1 MRRSF
6 AFLSISC
13 LIMTTLAAVEHE
25 HDKSVAHGEHPV
37 LQKEHA
43 DVMEL
48 VPESAVTHRVVAD
61 GRWSEPKTWHGG
73 KLPEKDANVLVPHG
87 KSVTVD
93 GVESTPLRTIRVD
106 GKLAFAPDRNTQLL
120 VDTLVIAEE
129 GELEIGTSALPI
141 ARDKQARVIFADRGP
156 IDTRWDPKHLSRGL
170 LSHGKVIMQGAA
182 ATPQL
187 RLAAAP
193 RKGDVKLILSK
204 VPENWRPGDRLIVPA
219 VRYRGRDEER
229 TILAIDGREVT
240 IDALEQDHIPP
251 AADLLLPVAH
261 ISRNVIVESE
271 NVTDVPRAG
280 HIMFMHSPDVH
291 VGNVAFHHLGRTDK
305 RNSVNDPLLGGEKQI
320 THGTGTNPRG
330 RYAVHFHR
338 TGTVAAGRPATVKGS
353 VVLNSPGWGFVN
365 HSSFVEIDH
374 NITFNVTGSGFVTE
388 AGDEIGTFHRNFAIR
403 SRGSG
408 HDVSERTAIQDFG
421 HEGDGFWFQGAG
433 VSVEGNIAA
442 GQAQTGF
449 IFFTRGLEQ
458 AGLGRMRFA
467 AANLKDRSWCGDRTD
482 VEVGQV
488 PVRSFRDN
496 EVFASHTG
504 IIPRHHLSGTK
515 DGGPRYPGVSVIAD
529 STVWNSEI
537 GVHVRY
543 SSNVTLRNL
552 RLIGN
557 RDPKDRCRVGVSG
570 QIEEVN
576 NIRCENLR
584 IKDFNVGIDVRE
596 SGSWIIDGGT
606 FDNGIDIMIPT
617 TIERGRVV
625 TILGDVRFAAQHS
638 AEHFDIYLGA
648 EFGTLLQGRYVGR
661 NPNFLFTPNVIEY
674 RGQQLYYLE
683 QAANHVPLRN
693 DLTAAEQKKLGIAKG
708 SVPEELIGKTN
719 RELWRRFGLAVAGA
733 VAPADSTVEP
743 RIHALIGPKSTY
755 PKPEIVSHAVGVEQ
769 LSNFKLVCFAAD
781 KQQVAESESMN
792 LQAGWNL
799 ITLTIDSHPRSFL
812 VHGGKTAKSDTRYNE
827 QSVTK

>member
-1 MRRSF
+1 MRRF
-6 AFLSISC
+6 MVFLFV
-13 LIMTTLAAVEHE
+13 LHLATVASADHQ
-25 HDKSVAHGEHPV
+25 HPAAAHGGHPV

-43 DVMEL
+43 DVLEL
-48 VPESAVTHRVVAD
+48 VPDSAVTHRVVAD
-61 GRWSEPKTWHGG
+61 GKWSDPQTWQGG
-73 KLPEKDANVLVPHG
+73 KRPEKDANVLVPHG

-93 GVESTPLRTIRVD
+93 TVDSVSLRTIRVD
-106 GKLAFAPDRNTQLL
+106 GKLSFAPDRNTGLL
-120 VDTLVIAEE
+120 VDTLVIAED
-129 GELEIGTSALPI
+129 GELEIGTPAQPV
-141 ARDKQARVIFADRGP
+141 ARDKQARLIVADRGP
-156 IDTRWDPKHLSRGL
+156 IDARWDPKQLSRGL
-170 LSHGKVIMQGAA
+170 ISHGKVSMHGAA
-182 ATPQL
+182 ATPHL
-187 RLAAAP
+187 RLASPP
-193 RKGDVKLILSK
+193 RKGDVKLVLSK
-204 VPENWRPGDRLIVPA
+204 APVNWQSGDRLTIPA
-219 VRYRGRDEER
+219 VRYRERDEER
-229 TILAIDGREVT
+229 TIIAIDGCEVT
-240 IDALEQDHIPP
+240 VDALEHDHIPP

-261 ISRNVIVESE
+261 ISRNVIVESQTAE
-271 NVTDVPRAG
+271 VARAG

-291 VGNVAFHHLGRTDK
+291 IANVAFHRLGRTDK
-305 RNSVNDPLLGGEKQI
+305 RKPINDPVLDAEKRV
-320 THGTGTNPRG
+320 TEGTGDNPRG

-338 TGTVAAGRPATVKGS
+338 TGSVATSQPATVKRS

-365 HSSFVEIDH
+365 HSSFVEIED
-374 NITFNVTGSGFVTE
+374 NVAFNVSGSAFVTE
-388 AGDEIGTFHRNFAIR
+388 AGDEVGTFHRNFALR
-403 SRGSG
+403 SSGSG
-408 HDVSERTAIQDFG
+408 HDITARTAIQDFG

-467 AANLKDRSWCGDRTD
+467 AANLTDRSWSGERTD
-482 VEVGQV
+482 VEIGQV

-552 RLIGN
+552 RLLGN
-557 RDPKDRCRVGVSG
+557 RSGKDGGRVGVSG

-576 NIRCENLR
+576 HIRCENLT
-584 IKDFNVGIDVRE
+584 IAGFNVGIDVRE
-596 SGSWIIDGGT
+596 SGSWTIDGGT

-625 TILGDVRFAAQHS
+625 KILGDIRFAATS
-638 AEHFDIYLGA
+638 KNAEHYDIYLGA
-648 EFGTLLQGRYVGR
+648 EFGTLLPGRYVGR
-661 NPNFLFTPNVIEY
+661 NPNFLFTPDVIEY

-683 QAANHVPLRN
+683 QAADHVPLRN

-708 SVPEELIGKTN
+708 SVPEELIGRTN
-719 RELWRRFGLAVAGA
+719 RELWQRFGLAVAGA
-733 VAPADSTVEP
+733 VAPAESTTEP

-755 PKPEIVSHAVGVEQ
+755 PKPEIVNHAVAVEQ
-769 LSNFKLVCFAAD
+769 LSDFKLICFAAD
-781 KQQVAESESMN
+781 KKQVAASEPLS
-792 LQAGWNL
+792 LQSGWNL

-812 VHGGKTAKSDTRYNE
+812 VHGGKISKAGKSYRD
-827 QSVTK
+827 QSR